1 MHNKRTRREVLGWGL
16 AGSLA
21 ACSPQKAAT
30 TAPAP
35 TGTALPGATPNSG
48 ASPTSDRRALQA
60 TDLPNYVPSSH
71 FPEGILSGDPLPT
84 SVVLWTRPSAALV
97 TTGAPLIAELARDA
111 GFQSIDATAT
121 MTPDPGIGGS
131 SKFVVEGLAPN
142 TSYAYRFRIG
152 EQTSPIGLT
161 RTAPQPD
168 DLVDEL
174 TVAVFSCQRWTHGY
188 FTAHAD
194 MATQAPDLVLCLGDY
209 VYNTGAADGVTVP
222 GRTDPIQDA
231 TSLDDFR
238 GKYEHYRTDTNLQAM
253 HARCPMIAI
262 PDNHDGAP
270 LPDDSM
276 YPGAHQAFFEKMP
289 VRTTPGDPM
298 GTHRRFTW
306 GRLVDVWMLDL
317 QRFATPGKRGSGNT
331 DGDLDMM
338 DPKVTYLGE
347 EQRRWL
353 FDGLAD
359 TKAVWQ
365 VIGSTKQFS
374 PLRIRAG
381 DGSKALND
389 GTYVNLDQ
397 WDGYQAERLRLLDEV
412 ARLGRTGTVAVSGDM
427 HWFWAADVPRNIDDP
442 ASPAIMTDFLCGGIS
457 SSNADERI
465 GGGTAGPQT
474 KTLLGAF
481 APANPHARYFDGDRH
496 GYGLFRFRADGAEVE
511 YRSPVTIREPTST
524 TEVVAKFRLD
534 PNKPGMTL
542 VEAVGWDPATGRP
555 TP

>member
-1 MHNKRTRREVLGWGL
+1 
-16 AGSLA
+16 
-21 ACSPQKAAT
+21 
-30 TAPAP
+30 
-35 TGTALPGATPNSG
+35 
-48 ASPTSDRRALQA
+48 
-60 TDLPNYVPSSH
+60 
-71 FPEGILSGDPLPT
+71 LSGDPLP
-84 SVVLWTRPSAALV
+84 SGVVLWTRPSAALLAS
-97 TTGAPLIAELARDA
+97 GAAITAELARDA
-111 GFQSIDATAT
+111 SFTAIDAAAT
-121 MTPDPGIGGS
+121 RTPDPAVKGS
-131 SKFVVEGLAPN
+131 TKFMIDGLAPN
-142 TSYAYRFRIG
+142 TAYAYRFRIG
-152 EQTSPIGLT
+152 EQVSPIGLT

-168 DLVDEL
+168 DNVDEL

-194 MATQAPDLVLCLGDY
+194 MAAQAPDLVLCLGDY

-222 GRTDPIQDA
+222 GRDDPIQDA

-238 GKYEHYRTDTNLQAM
+238 GKYEHYRSDVNLQAM
-253 HARCPMIAI
+253 HARSPLIAV

-270 LPDDSM
+270 LADDSM

-289 VRTTPGDPM
+289 VRTDPNDPL

-306 GRLVDVWMLDL
+306 GRLLDVWMLDL

-338 DPKVTYLGE
+338 DPDVTYLGDQ
-347 EQRRWL
+347 QRRWL

-427 HWFWAADVPRNIDDP
+427 HWFWAAEVPRNIDDP
-442 ASPAIMTDFLCGGIS
+442 NSPAIMTDFLCGGIS

-481 APANPHARYFDGDRH
+481 GPANPHARYFDGDRH
-496 GYGLFRFRADGAEVE
+496 GYGLFRFRSDGADVE
-511 YRSPVTIREPTST
+511 YRSPASIREPNAA
-524 TEVVAKFRLD
+524 TEVVASFRLD
-534 PNKPGMTL
+534 PMKPGIKL

-555 TP
+555 KP